1 MGADAYPTVRLHRTK
16 VLIPSFRTFKFK
28 THRQHSDASVYRSW
42 PMVLIDPITYSAPLL
57 IDGTNKKP
65 GHFTLKGNLQ
75 SLFSAFWWAN
85 MAV

>member
-1 MGADAYPTVRLHRTK
+1 
-16 VLIPSFRTFKFK
+16 
-28 THRQHSDASVYRSW
+28 
-42 PMVLIDPITYSAPLL
+42 MVLIDPITYSAPLL